1 MQHKNI
7 VRKYLRKNRVFRIT
21 TWRHCDLYIVT
32 TVYNIVRR
40 NVFGERVARLN
51 LLASII
57 IHCNNREDVYGFIQK
72 YAVGFSKDIRKNL
85 QTNNV
90 THTHTRLPVG

>member
-7 VRKYLRKNRVFRIT
+7 VRKYLQKNRFFRKT
-21 TWRHCDLYIVT
+21 TWRHCDLYRVT
-32 TVYNIVRR
+32 TVYIIRR
-40 NVFGERVARLN
+40 NVFGEHVAGLN

-57 IHCNNREDVYGFIQK
+57 IYCNNREDVYGFIQK

-90 THTHTRLPVG
+90 SNIYVYRSGK

>member
-7 VRKYLRKNRVFRIT
+7 VRKYLQKIGFFEKPLGGIAI
-21 TWRHCDLYIVT
+21 CIGVT
-32 TVYNIVRR
+32 TVYIIRR
-40 NVFGERVARLN
+40 NVFGEHVARLN

-57 IHCNNREDVYGFIQK
+57 IYCNNREDVYGFIQK

-85 QTNNV
+85 QTNNLI
-90 THTHTRLPVG
+90 HTRLPVG